1 MPARKP
7 PVPKRKSPAKAVAA
21 TPPVAIAPP
30 VTPGERGQPPY
41 EATEKDQVTVKAMVA
56 GGIKQAAIAAVLKI
70 SPKTLRKHFRH
81 EINTG
86 AAEIDG
92 LVVKS
97 LIQMALGQKAAVGR
111 PALPPNFNA
120 AKYYTQ
126 ARMGWSE
133 RIVVDDGKPA
143 DTPMRVVVE
152 FVGEAAAPRVEQSA
166 PQSGSR
172 LPDDIRKAVKLVG

>member
-1 MPARKP
+1 MPARKTPVRKP
-7 PVPKRKSPAKAVAA
+7 PARKAKAAKPA
-21 TPPVAIAPP
+21 PEPAAPP
-30 VTPGERGQPPY
+30 PSTGKRGQPPY
-41 EATEKDQVTVKAMVA
+41 VATERDQVTVKTMVA
-56 GGIKQAAIAAVLKI
+56 GGIDQAAIAAVLKI

-86 AAEIDG
+86 AAEING

-120 AKYYTQ
+120 AKFYAQ

-133 RIVVDDGKPA
+133 RVVVDDGKPA

-152 FVGEAAAPRVEQSA
+152 FVGEAAAPRAEQSA